1 MTFYE
6 KLPNDPIMLLSF
18 INTRLRDSYESLED
32 FCAATGADIEE
43 IAAKLGTV
51 DYEYD
56 ADRNQFV

>member
-1 MTFYE
+1 
-6 KLPNDPIMLLSF
+6 MLLSF

-43 IAAKLGTV
+43 IAAKLGAV

>member
-1 MTFYE
+1 MTLYE

-32 FCAATGADIEE
+32 FCAATGADIKE
-43 IAAKLGTV
+43 IVTKLRAV